1 MKFTVVV
8 SLLIT
13 LFASDNVLAMPA
25 AAAPDAEIQP
35 RGGSC
40 LSHCWYN
47 GNTLLTFM
55 PCFIH
60 CWKFTH
66 QKKPDD
72 QGASSDEE
80 EGAAKMCSTP
90 CFEEVEAL
98 ERQGKIKDDDE
109 REAAFNGC
117 MAPCEKARIDSLT
130 S

>member
-1 MKFTVVV
+1 MKFTVVII
-8 SLLIT
+8 SLLT
-13 LFASDNVLAMPA
+13 PFASGVLAMPA
-25 AAAPDAEIQP
+25 PDAEVQP

-47 GNTLLTFM
+47 GNTLLTFV

-66 QKKPDD
+66 QKPDD
-72 QGASSDEE
+72 RGASPGEE
-80 EGAAKMCSTP
+80 ERTAKLCSTP

-117 MAPCEKARIDSLT
+117 MAPCEKGRIDSQT